1 MNQKRIT
8 NQILEQKD
16 FTLNSTLNYLFNIS
30 NMKKLFSYLLISSM
44 VVLSSCTNY
53 DDQFDDLNNQIN
65 SLKSQI
71 EGFSSLSTGLTA
83 LQGTVSS
90 LQAAVN
96 ALPKTQTPATD
107 ISGLEASVAALQAQ
121 LANAA
126 TSAQV
131 AAITADLA
139 ATQAALQATIASNA
153 TDLTALEAAV
163 AALENTDTSALEAA
177 VAELK
182 TALASA
188 ATSAEIT
195 ALETSIAAAQTAID
209 ALENVDLSDLT
220 ASVAALENTDLT
232 AVNTAI
238 AELKAALALLE
249 NTDVSGI
256 ETSVAALSTLVTA
269 TQASIAANATAIGAN
284 ATSIDSLSASLAALT
299 ATIAELKATLAT
311 VSTAEEV
318 SDLAASLVAAQ
329 ADLDVLLAQSSFYVG
344 DVSITNQSELDFVN
358 SLGNKVNVVQGK
370 VTITQNVDMNEV
382 TLTAVMSRFITVTK
396 EVTYTSTDSKTTQLP
411 FANLIGTASLTID
424 QAGDISLPKLA
435 SVNGALTLSGD
446 EATGQD
452 ITKTVSLPLLTS
464 VTGAMTFNNIGK
476 ATTFSLPTM
485 VEHDNAI
492 TITIDKTG
500 TVDLSAFTN
509 ATVQSTGVADTSP
522 EALVVTAAKLTAP
535 VYSQGAI
542 TGSELTSVDLPKWK
556 FENSSTFAVAK
567 TVVLP
572 SVDPGKADGYSI
584 AINSRFP
591 QATSVHIIAAASTKP
606 SVTGDLNTTA
616 TQMSVTSSSAV
627 LETLILGGIYSNVS
641 ITGASDL
648 TSLTFDGTALD
659 FQLAGSDIVTLD
671 IPYTAATPVTGDTS
685 SFILTGNTKLTSAT
699 ADKIDGVSTFTVQT
713 NADLTDISFAALK
726 SNGTT
731 TAPDVNISG
740 NDLTIE
746 NIQIPSST
754 VAHKITSADFS
765 PLSAFIADAVGNV
778 TAGGSVIVTAD
789 RILKTTSA
797 LGVEDTNVTVGDDL
811 YDSADTGTAAD
822 VDNNVIASYTYT
834 ASVGGVD
841 AVARKYS
848 FRITDLSTLNTGNST
863 VVINGSN
870 VSLIPD
876 TAIDDLY
883 DIQGWAANAS
893 TTAALDAAGYSVTV
907 GSGENTAVL
916 DIKDWGISSVAYLD
930 AGPGTKV
937 SITTGTASSL
947 GDIASAFKTALDAKT
962 GVTSGTYTVAAG
974 GDGSVSKLTFNM
986 SEKGSGK
993 GTFALDFSAKALS
1006 GAVASTTNA
1015 SFSATA
1021 SIIEG
1026 ANVASTSSAWLTFLA
1041 KTAGVTG
1048 DKTVSI
1054 TGAAGFT
1061 ITQLTASGIMQ
1072 GATETGDDES
1082 GVVSPVDSVSPTNG
1096 DDVAK
1101 NAINYASKLN

>member
-1 MNQKRIT
+1 
-8 NQILEQKD
+8 
-16 FTLNSTLNYLFNIS
+16 
-30 NMKKLFSYLLISSM
+30 
-44 VVLSSCTNY
+44 
-53 DDQFDDLNNQIN
+53 
-65 SLKSQI
+65 
-71 EGFSSLSTGLTA
+71 
-83 LQGTVSS
+83 
-90 LQAAVN
+90 
-96 ALPKTQTPATD
+96 
-107 ISGLEASVAALQAQ
+107 
-121 LANAA
+121 
-126 TSAQV
+126 
-131 AAITADLA
+131 
-139 ATQAALQATIASNA
+139 
-153 TDLTALEAAV
+153 
-163 AALENTDTSALEAA
+163 
-177 VAELK
+177 
-182 TALASA
+182 
-188 ATSAEIT
+188 
-195 ALETSIAAAQTAID
+195 
-209 ALENVDLSDLT
+209 
-220 ASVAALENTDLT
+220 
-232 AVNTAI
+232 
-238 AELKAALALLE
+238 
-249 NTDVSGI
+249 
-256 ETSVAALSTLVTA
+256 
-269 TQASIAANATAIGAN
+269 
-284 ATSIDSLSASLAALT
+284 
-299 ATIAELKATLAT
+299 
-311 VSTAEEV
+311 
-318 SDLAASLVAAQ
+318 
-329 ADLDVLLAQSSFYVG
+329 
-344 DVSITNQSELDFVN
+344 
-358 SLGNKVNVVQGK
+358 
-370 VTITQNVDMNEV
+370 
-382 TLTAVMSRFITVTK
+382 
-396 EVTYTSTDSKTTQLP
+396 
-411 FANLIGTASLTID
+411 
-424 QAGDISLPKLA
+424 
-435 SVNGALTLSGD
+435 
-446 EATGQD
+446 
-452 ITKTVSLPLLTS
+452 
-464 VTGAMTFNNIGK
+464 MTFNNIGK
-476 ATTFSLPTM
+476 ATTFSMPTM

-509 ATVQSTGVADTSP
+509 ATVQSAGVADTSP
-522 EALVVTAAKLTAP
+522 EALVVTAATLTAP

-731 TAPDVNISG
+731 TAPSVTISG

-765 PLSAFIADAVGNV
+765 PLSTFIADAVGNV

-797 LGVEDTNVTVGDDL
+797 LGVEDTNVTVGAVL

-822 VDNNVIASYTYT
+822 VNNNVIASYTYT

-841 AVARKYS
+841 AVARQYS
-848 FRITDLSTLNTGNST
+848 FRITDLSSGTSNTN
-863 VVINGSN
+863 VFINGSN

-947 GDIASAFKTALDAKT
+947 GDIADAFKTALDAQT
-962 GVTSGTYTVAAG
+962 GVTSATYTVAAG
-974 GDGSVSKLTFNM
+974 GDATASKLTFNM

-993 GTFALDFSAKALS
+993 QTFALDFSAKALS
-1006 GAVASTTNA
+1006 GAVASSTNA
-1015 SFSATA
+1015 VFSSSA

-1026 ANVASTSSAWLTFLA
+1026 ANIASTSSAWLTFLA
-1041 KTAGVTG
+1041 KTAGVAG
-1048 DKTVSI
+1048 DKTVSL
-1054 TGAAGFT
+1054 TGTGLA

-1082 GVVSPVDSVSPTNG
+1082 GVVSPVNSVNPTNG
-1096 DDVAK
+1096 DAVAQ

>member
-1 MNQKRIT
+1 M
-8 NQILEQKD
+8 
-16 FTLNSTLNYLFNIS
+16 
-30 NMKKLFSYLLISSM
+30 
-44 VVLSSCTNY
+44 
-53 DDQFDDLNNQIN
+53 
-65 SLKSQI
+65 
-71 EGFSSLSTGLTA
+71 
-83 LQGTVSS
+83 
-90 LQAAVN
+90 
-96 ALPKTQTPATD
+96 
-107 ISGLEASVAALQAQ
+107 
-121 LANAA
+121 
-126 TSAQV
+126 
-131 AAITADLA
+131 
-139 ATQAALQATIASNA
+139 
-153 TDLTALEAAV
+153 
-163 AALENTDTSALEAA
+163 
-177 VAELK
+177 
-182 TALASA
+182 
-188 ATSAEIT
+188 
-195 ALETSIAAAQTAID
+195 
-209 ALENVDLSDLT
+209 
-220 ASVAALENTDLT
+220 
-232 AVNTAI
+232 
-238 AELKAALALLE
+238 
-249 NTDVSGI
+249 
-256 ETSVAALSTLVTA
+256 
-269 TQASIAANATAIGAN
+269 
-284 ATSIDSLSASLAALT
+284 
-299 ATIAELKATLAT
+299 
-311 VSTAEEV
+311 
-318 SDLAASLVAAQ
+318 
-329 ADLDVLLAQSSFYVG
+329 
-344 DVSITNQSELDFVN
+344 
-358 SLGNKVNVVQGK
+358 
-370 VTITQNVDMNEV
+370 
-382 TLTAVMSRFITVTK
+382 
-396 EVTYTSTDSKTTQLP
+396 P

-731 TAPDVNISG
+731 TAPSVTISG

-765 PLSAFIADAVGNV
+765 PLSTFIADAVGNV

-797 LGVEDTNVTVGDDL
+797 LGVEDTNVTVGAVL

-822 VDNNVIASYTYT
+822 VNNNVIASYTYT

-841 AVARKYS
+841 AVARQYS
-848 FRITDLSTLNTGNST
+848 FRITDLSSGTSNTN
-863 VVINGSN
+863 VFINGSN

-947 GDIASAFKTALDAKT
+947 GDIADAFKTALDAQT
-962 GVTSGTYTVAAG
+962 GVTSATYTVAAG
-974 GDGSVSKLTFNM
+974 GDATASKLTFNM

-993 GTFALDFSAKALS
+993 QTFALDFSAKALS
-1006 GAVASTTNA
+1006 GAVASSTNA
-1015 SFSATA
+1015 VFSSSA

-1026 ANVASTSSAWLTFLA
+1026 ANIASTSSAWLTFLA
-1041 KTAGVTG
+1041 KTAGVAG
-1048 DKTVSI
+1048 DKTVSL
-1054 TGAAGFT
+1054 TGTGLA